1 MTSRYL
7 LQRVYQAAFVIV
19 VVTVI
24 AFVLLR
30 AAPGDPALLM
40 LPPEAGPKL
49 VAQVRASMGL
59 DRPLI
64 VQFWAYTAQLIHGN
78 LGWSERFHVP
88 VTQVIAEFFPRTLQL
103 ASTAML
109 VSSTIGISLGV
120 LAAMN
125 ARSLADVAVTSIA
138 VIGQSVPG
146 FWLGIMLIVVFA
158 VKLGW
163 LPASGG
169 GGLGLILPVVTLSM
183 YLMAMIVRV
192 TRSIMIEVLSQD
204 YVRTAVAKGLPPS
217 RVIVGHALRNGFLL
231 ILTVVGL
238 QLGNVVGGAAITEA
252 VFAWPGLGT
261 VAFQA
266 IGWRDYALVQGVV
279 LFSAVSFVF
288 INVAID
294 LLYTVLD
301 PRIRYG

>member
-1 MTSRYL
+1 L
-7 LQRVYQAAFVIV
+7 YQALVVIAV
-19 VVTVI
+19 VIVI

-64 VQFWAYTAQLIHGN
+64 VQFWAYAVQVVHGN

-88 VTQVIAEFFPRTLQL
+88 VVQVIEEFFPRTLQL
-103 ASTAML
+103 AATAMV
-109 VSSTIGISLGV
+109 VSSVVGISLGV
-120 LAAMN
+120 LAAVR
-125 ARSLADVAVTSIA
+125 ARSLADVAVTSLA

-146 FWLGIMLIVVFA
+146 FWLGLMLIVVFA
-158 VKLGW
+158 VELGW

-183 YLMAMIVRV
+183 YIMALIVRV
-192 TRSIMIEVLSQD
+192 TRSTMIEVLSQD
-204 YVRTAVAKGLPPS
+204 YVRTAVAKGLAPH
-217 RVIVGHALRNGFLL
+217 RVIVRHALRNGFLL
-231 ILTVVGL
+231 ILTVLGL
-238 QLGNVVGGAAITEA
+238 QLSNVIGGAAITEA

-261 VAFQA
+261 VVFQA
-266 IGWRDYALVQGVV
+266 VAWRDYALVQGVI
-279 LFSAVSFVF
+279 LFSAISFVF
-288 INVAID
+288 INLSID
-294 LLYTVLD
+294 VLYTVLD
-301 PRIRYG
+301 PRVRYG